1 MQGAFERLVVPVAG
15 SEIDGRVLDILPD
28 LLSKDGG
35 EVTFLFVVEVP
46 QSMPLDAELPAE
58 IEGGER
64 ALRHA
69 EQVAKRTLPL
79 RTTHVV
85 TELLQA
91 RAVGPAIVDEAI
103 ERNAEAI
110 VMTAAIHRRHGR
122 PTLGETTDHVLLHAP
137 CEVVVI
143 RTAARTLRAPGARLR

>member
-1 MQGAFERLVVPVAG
+1 MQGRLARLVVPVAG
-15 SEIDGRVLDILPD
+15 SGMDDRVLGMLPN
-28 LLSKDGG
+28 LLSSDGG
-35 EVTFLFVVEVP
+35 TITFLFVVAVP
-46 QSMPLDAELPAE
+46 QSMPLDAELPIE
-58 IEGGER
+58 IDTGEQ

-69 EQVAKRTLPL
+69 ENTARRTLPS
-79 RTTHVV
+79 RNTTIV

-103 ERNAEAI
+103 ERDADAI

-122 PTLGETTDHVLLHAP
+122 PTLGETTDHVLLNAP

-143 RTAARTLRAPGARLR
+143 RTVPDPLPVSGTRR

>member
-1 MQGAFERLVVPVAG
+1 MQGRFARLVVPVAG
-15 SEIDGRVLDILPD
+15 SEMDDRVLGMLPN
-28 LLSKDGG
+28 LLSREGG
-35 EVTFLFVVEVP
+35 TITFLFVVEVP
-46 QSMPLDAELPAE
+46 QSMPLDAELPAD
-58 IEGGER
+58 IDIGER

-69 EQVAKRTLPL
+69 ENAARPLLPS
-79 RTTHVV
+79 RNATIV

-103 ERNAEAI
+103 ERDAEAI

-122 PTLGETTDHVLLHAP
+122 PTLGETTDHVLLNAP

-143 RTAARTLRAPGARLR
+143 RTVPDSLPQAGMHR

>member
-1 MQGAFERLVVPVAG
+1 MQGRFARLVVPVAG
-15 SEIDGRVLDILPD
+15 TEMDDRVLGMLPN
-28 LLSKDGG
+28 LLSSEGSTI
-35 EVTFLFVVEVP
+35 TFLFVVEVP
-46 QSMPLDAELPAE
+46 QSMPLDAELPTD
-58 IEGGER
+58 IDLGER

-69 EQVAKRTLPL
+69 ELAARQALPS
-79 RTTHVV
+79 RNTTIV

-103 ERNAEAI
+103 ERDAEAI

-122 PTLGETTDHVLLHAP
+122 PTLGETTDHVLLTAP

-143 RTAARTLRAPGARLR
+143 RTVPDSLPGAGMHR

>member
-1 MQGAFERLVVPVAG
+1 MQGAFARLVVPVAG
-15 SEIDGRVLDILPD
+15 SDIDGRVLDILPD
-28 LLSKDGG
+28 LLSKDGA

-58 IEGGER
+58 IELGER

-69 EQVAKRTLPL
+69 EQVAKRTLRSRSSQVL
-79 RTTHVV
+79 

-103 ERNAEAI
+103 ERDAEAI
-110 VMTAAIHRRHGR
+110 LMTAAVHRRHGR

-143 RTAARTLRAPGARLR
+143 RTAATSPPMRGRRGR

>member
-1 MQGAFERLVVPVAG
+1 MQGRFARLVVPVAG
-15 SEIDGRVLDILPD
+15 SEMDDRVVGMLPD
-28 LLSKDGG
+28 LLSREGG
-35 EVTFLFVVEVP
+35 TITFLFVVEVP
-46 QSMPLDAELPAE
+46 QSMPLDAELPSD
-58 IEGGER
+58 IDIGER

-69 EQVAKRTLPL
+69 ENAARPLLPS
-79 RTTHVV
+79 RNATIV

-103 ERNAEAI
+103 ERDAEAI

-122 PTLGETTDHVLLHAP
+122 PTLGETTDHVLLNAP

-143 RTAARTLRAPGARLR
+143 RTVPDSLSRAGMHR

>member
-1 MQGAFERLVVPVAG
+1 MQGRFARLVVPVGG
-15 SEIDGRVLDILPD
+15 SDMDDRVLGMLPN
-28 LLSKDGG
+28 LLSNDGG
-35 EVTFLFVVEVP
+35 TITFLFVVAVP

-58 IEGGER
+58 VDTGEH

-69 EQVAKRTLPL
+69 ENVARRSLPH
-79 RTTHVV
+79 RNTIIV

-103 ERNAEAI
+103 ERDADAI

-122 PTLGETTDHVLLHAP
+122 PTLGETTDHVLLNAP

-143 RTAARTLRAPGARLR
+143 RTVPERLPASGMHQ

>member
-1 MQGAFERLVVPVAG
+1 MQGRFARLVVPVAG
-15 SEIDGRVLDILPD
+15 TEMDDRVLGMLPN
-28 LLSKDGG
+28 LLSSEGG
-35 EVTFLFVVEVP
+35 TITFLFVVEVP
-46 QSMPLDAELPAE
+46 QSMPLDAELPSD
-58 IEGGER
+58 IDLGER

-69 EQVAKRTLPL
+69 EIAARQALPS
-79 RTTHVV
+79 RNTTIV

-103 ERNAEAI
+103 ERDAEAI

-122 PTLGETTDHVLLHAP
+122 PTLGETTDHVLLTAP

-143 RTAARTLRAPGARLR
+143 RTVPDSLPGAGMHR